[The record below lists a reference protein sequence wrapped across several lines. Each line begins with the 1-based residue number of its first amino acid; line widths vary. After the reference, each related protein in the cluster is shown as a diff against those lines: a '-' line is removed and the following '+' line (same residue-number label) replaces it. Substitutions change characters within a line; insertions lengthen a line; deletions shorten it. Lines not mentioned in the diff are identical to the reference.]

1 MLTPYERPRGRGS
14 NLVFKSGPLFISSK
28 GLGWKSWKKRW
39 FILTRTSLVFF
50 KDDPNIHTAKGNDPS
65 VTLGGIDLNNSGSV
79 VVRADKKLLTVLF
92 PDGRAFTLKAETT
105 EDMEEWK
112 VALER
117 ALAAAPNAALVMG
130 HDGIFRNDSIDA
142 YESSV
147 DLGKERRSVKSL
159 VVGRPILLALE
170 DIDGSPSFLEKAL
183 CFIEQYG
190 VKVEGI
196 LRQAAD
202 VDDVERRVCDY
213 EQDNTYVFKGRNQFS
228 PDEDAHVIGDCIK
241 HVLRELPSSP
251 VPTPCCTALIEAYRI
266 EGKEARIA
274 SMRLVVADTFP
285 EPNRR
290 LLQRVL
296 RMMRAV
302 AAHTAENRM
311 TASAVSACMAPLLL
325 RPLLAGECGL
335 EDDSD
340 ISGDS
345 TAQLLA
351 ATAAA
356 NNAQAIVTTLLEE
369 YDQIF
374 EDNEAERPP
383 SPVMYPNMDGS
394 ESGDLSEEEELKMHD
409 EKDFHNTQIG
419 PLNDPDEDPDR
430 VLSGTLSES
439 SNGGS
444 DGFDYKVFEG
454 GESDYESPR
463 ISSSSTSKPKVSTKS
478 WARSVRLRTSDSG
491 EELDIANFHTND
503 TPPGKVVWQDAGSD
517 PSAPS
522 GGLSGA
528 NWGHGID
535 ISKVKGRASASGKK
549 HGTVWGN
556 SSDVTENTDAQT
568 ADDTGEEELAIR
580 RLEATRNE
588 LRNKIAKEAKGNAIL
603 QASLERR
610 KQALHDRRLAL
621 EQDVARLQEQLQLER
636 DLRLSLEVGLSTSAA
651 HTSSPQK
658 KDPKMQAELEEI
670 AYVEADVAR
679 LKQRIAE
686 LHIQLNQQRQQQGYS
701 LAENTECLQRV
712 KGLQS
717 QQKILQQELDLTLA
731 LCHRERQRNDE
742 LEGRAGQEDPS
753 TLEHVVAQQRSALA
767 EAKEALKAERVR
779 GHDLRGRPLFRE
791 AIGGDWQTLQPPPG
805 PSTAGRQFAWRTQA
819 DCFSPMELIKEAP
832 SDSTKNVNRLN
843 GLGNYFSG
851 PKSDISAQGATPRSS
866 QRQLGQ
872 SNALLEL
879 TTRLEFFKERRSQLL
894 EQLQTLDP
902 TLAPSLS

>member
-50 KDDPNIHTAKGNDPS
+50 KDDPSTHTAKGNEPS

-79 VVRADKKLLTVLF
+79 VIRADKKLLTVLF
-92 PDGRAFTLKAETT
+92 PDGRAFTLKADTM
-105 EDMEEWK
+105 DDVEEWK

-130 HDGIFRNDSIDA
+130 HDGIFRNDSIDVF
-142 YESSV
+142 ESSV
-147 DLGKERRSVKSL
+147 DLGSKERRSVKSL

-183 CFIEQYG
+183 CFIEIYG

-213 EQDNTYVFKGRNQFS
+213 EQGHSQFS
-228 PDEDAHVIGDCIK
+228 PNEDAHVVGDCIK

-266 EGKEARIA
+266 EGKDARIA
-274 SMRLVVADTFP
+274 SMHLVVADTFP

-302 AAHTAENRM
+302 VAHSVENRM
-311 TASAVSACMAPLLL
+311 TAPAVSACMAPLLL

-340 ISGDS
+340 LSGDNA
-345 TAQLLA
+345 AQLLA

-356 NNAQAIVTTLLEE
+356 NNAQAIVTTLVEE
-369 YDQIF
+369 YDKIF
-374 EDNEAERPP
+374 EDNETQCPP

-394 ESGDLSEEEELKMHD
+394 ESEGLSGEGTLQTND
-409 EKDFHNTQIG
+409 EKGFYDAETG
-419 PLNDPDEDPDR
+419 LLLDPDEDPDR
-430 VLSGTLSES
+430 VHSSTLSES

-444 DGFDYKVFEG
+444 DVFDYKVFEDR
-454 GESDYESPR
+454 ESDFESPR
-463 ISSSSTSKPKVSTKS
+463 FPYASRGKPKVSTNS
-478 WARSVRLRTSDSG
+478 WSRSVRLRTSDSV
-491 EELDIANFHTND
+491 EELDVADVHSSGAPTGNEIWHN
-503 TPPGKVVWQDAGSD
+503 AGSD
-517 PSAPS
+517 LNAPS
-522 GGLSGA
+522 VGLSGA
-528 NWGHGID
+528 CWGDGINVCA
-535 ISKVKGRASASGKK
+535 SKSHEPALRKK
-549 HGTVWGN
+549 HGMILGN
-556 SSDVTENTDAQT
+556 SSDVTESLDAQT
-568 ADDTGEEELAIR
+568 SDDMGEEEILIHT
-580 RLEATRNE
+580 LEATRNE
-588 LRNKIAKEAKGNAIL
+588 LRSKIAKEAKGNAIL

-610 KQALHDRRLAL
+610 KQALQDRRLAL
-621 EQDVARLQEQLQLER
+621 EQDVARLQEQLLLER
-636 DLRLSLEVGLSTSAA
+636 DLRLSLEVGLSTSA
-651 HTSSPQK
+651 TQTPSPQK
-658 KDPKMQAELEEI
+658 HDLKMQAELEEI
-670 AYVEADVAR
+670 AFVEADVAR
-679 LKQRIAE
+679 LKQRVTE

-701 LAENTECLQRV
+701 FAENAECLQRV
-712 KGLQS
+712 KSLQS

-731 LCHRERQRNDE
+731 LCHHERHRNDE
-742 LEGRAGQEDPS
+742 LEGRGGHEDTS
-753 TLEHVVAQQRSALA
+753 TLEQVVAQQCSALA
-767 EAKEALKAERVR
+767 EAKEHLKAEQVG
-779 GHDLRGRPLFRE
+779 GHDLGGRPLLWE
-791 AIGGDWQTLQPPPG
+791 AIGGDWRTLQPPPG
-805 PSTAGRQFAWRTQA
+805 PSAARRQFAWRTQA
-819 DCFSPMELIKEAP
+819 DCFGPMDLTKDPP
-832 SDSTKNVNRLN
+832 SHPIKNVNRLN
-843 GLGNYFSG
+843 DLGDYFHGL
-851 PKSDISAQGATPRSS
+851 KSDSNAKGVTARSS
-866 QRQLGQ
+866 QRQLVQ

-902 TLAPSLS
+902 TLAPPVPS